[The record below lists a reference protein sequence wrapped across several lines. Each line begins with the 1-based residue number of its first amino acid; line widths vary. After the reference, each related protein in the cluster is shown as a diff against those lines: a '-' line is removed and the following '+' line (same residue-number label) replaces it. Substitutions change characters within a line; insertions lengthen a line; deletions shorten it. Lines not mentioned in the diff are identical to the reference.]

1 MVLNRYE
8 HTKINNNRLPD
19 SWKTQNALDD
29 LAEFLQENWEQ
40 RSVFYEDGEITSSQ
54 QFLEFTGQQGIKTK
68 KYIGTI
74 VFKGEQLNIY
84 PKVFSTEKDDHET
97 DDLSQK
103 HLLNNLVRWI
113 EYCNKLEYPFLNISS
128 ELNDSEDLKELFITL
143 YVGYVRSALSRG
155 LYYRYTDETEDCTS
169 IKGKFNLQDYLLRKI
184 PNGQADRF
192 NCTFSNF
199 EFNNKVNQ
207 IIKYTCKQLLNI
219 SSKKNQK
226 VLRTILTRLEPVADV
241 KCTPYD
247 CNGICLS
254 KMHKHYGII
263 ISMSK
268 MFLLN
273 KMSNYAIDMNESFCF
288 LFPTELLYEGF
299 VGGFMK
305 EVLSPYGGN
314 VKLQESKMSLVEK
327 IVYRGATSGAAFTM
341 RHDILVEYADKVFV
355 LDTKYKELSRFEDN
369 PDFAADI
376 NNEVKQADM
385 YQVLEYARKRNISD
399 VYLLYPMYRYELKE
413 EDFPVAISESPSGDI
428 NVHFIRIP
436 FIFEDN
442 EELIKQQ
449 LAEVIKSIFEISC

>member
-1 MVLNRYE
+1 M
-8 HTKINNNRLPD
+8 
-19 SWKTQNALDD
+19 
-29 LAEFLQENWEQ
+29 
-40 RSVFYEDGEITSSQ
+40 
-54 QFLEFTGQQGIKTK
+54 
-68 KYIGTI
+68 
-74 VFKGEQLNIY
+74 
-84 PKVFSTEKDDHET
+84 
-97 DDLSQK
+97 
-103 HLLNNLVRWI
+103 
-113 EYCNKLEYPFLNISS
+113 
-128 ELNDSEDLKELFITL
+128 
-143 YVGYVRSALSRG
+143 
-155 LYYRYTDETEDCTS
+155 
-169 IKGKFNLQDYLLRKI
+169 LRKI

-207 IIKYTCKQLLNI
+207 IIKYTCKQLFNI

-247 CNGICLS
+247 CNGIRLS

-288 LFPTELLYEGF
+288 LFPTELLFEGF

-341 RHDILVEYADKVFV
+341 RHDILVEYSDKVFV

-369 PDFAADI
+369 PDVAADI

-413 EDFPVAISESPSGDI
+413 EDFPVAISESQGGDI
-428 NVHFIRIP
+428 KVHFIRIP
-436 FIFEDN
+436 FIFEDD
-442 EELIKQQ
+442 EESIKLQ
-449 LAEVIKSIFEISC
+449 LADVIKSIFDIPC

>member
-40 RSVFYEDGEITSSQ
+40 RSVFYEDGEITSGQ

-68 KYIGTI
+68 KYIGTV

-155 LYYRYTDETEDCTS
+155 LYYRYTDETEDCAS

-207 IIKYTCKQLLNI
+207 IIKYTCKQLFNI

-247 CNGICLS
+247 CNGIRLS

-288 LFPTELLYEGF
+288 LFPTELLFEGF

-305 EVLSPYGGN
+305 EVLSPHGGN

-341 RHDILVEYADKVFV
+341 RHDILVEYSDKVFV

-369 PDFAADI
+369 PDVAADI

-413 EDFPVAISESPSGDI
+413 EDFPVAISESQGGDI
-428 NVHFIRIP
+428 KVHFIRIP
-436 FIFEDN
+436 FIFEDD
-442 EELIKQQ
+442 EESIKLQ
-449 LAEVIKSIFEISC
+449 LADVIKSIFDIPC